1 MRKDTKNVCQIS
13 RVPEAVDRCRGR
25 VRTGTRD
32 GTVTDEEGS
41 EMAQPGS
48 CGGALGTEPTL
59 LHGSWWWWDPSLTV
73 SSSYLP
79 SPLGH

>member
-1 MRKDTKNVCQIS
+1 MRKDTENVCQIS

-41 EMAQPGS
+41 KMVQPGLQ
-48 CGGALGTEPTL
+48 CNRAHIVTWILVVVGP
-59 LHGSWWWWDPSLTV
+59 
-73 SSSYLP
+73 
-79 SPLGH
+79 